1 MTTSPP
7 APPSGAQ
14 LVRATGLAVV
24 VAAMALAAVVLPAE
38 FGLDP
43 LGTGRAL
50 GLVRPR
56 VETAPGTASPD
67 GAAATMS
74 PADALFR
81 SPTPYKTD
89 EMSVTLDP
97 GEGAEIK
104 ARMRQGERMVYS
116 WTATGE
122 GVDVDMHGDLLGAPE
137 GEFTSYWKDE
147 FQTGDH
153 GAFTA
158 PGAGNHGWFWQ
169 NVTDETVTVTVRVSG
184 FYERLFRP

>member
-1 MTTSPP
+1 M
-7 APPSGAQ
+7 
-14 LVRATGLAVV
+14 RATGLA
-24 VAAMALAAVVLPAE
+24 AALAAVILVTLVAPAE
-38 FGLDP
+38 YGLDP

-50 GLVRPR
+50 GLYRPR
-56 VETAPGTASPD
+56 VETAADTASPD
-67 GAAATMS
+67 GTGARVS
-74 PADALFR
+74 PGDVLYR
-81 SPTPYKTD
+81 SPTAYKTD
-89 EMSVTLDP
+89 EMSLTLDP

-104 ARMRQGERMVYS
+104 ARMRQGERLVYS

-137 GEFTSYWKDE
+137 GDYTSYWKDE

-158 PGAGNHGWFWQ
+158 PGTGNHGWFWQ
-169 NVTDETVTVTVRVSG
+169 NVTDDTVTVTVRVSG